1 MRRSFGTLVI
11 ALTLA
16 ACGPS
21 AQTAANSATP
31 GASAAPA
38 PAAKPNPFPQWLQLA
53 NQAGGGA
60 IYYHPASI
68 VRAADG
74 STGDIWVQVLYGS
87 DQTYVVEDKTT
98 RQTITYTRERILFR
112 FDCNKYKYAV
122 LERRLMGAGEDV
134 AETFKSPIKSDR
146 DWHDVHD
153 GGVSAVTLGPA
164 CQAVIKAP

>member
-1 MRRSFGTLVI
+1 M
-11 ALTLA
+11 
-16 ACGPS
+16 
-21 AQTAANSATP
+21 
-31 GASAAPA
+31 
-38 PAAKPNPFPQWLQLA
+38 
-53 NQAGGGA
+53 
-60 IYYHPASI
+60 
-68 VRAADG
+68 
-74 STGDIWVQVLYGS
+74 QVLYGS

-146 DWHDVHD
+146 DWRDVHD